1 MVIPMRKTM
10 SLQALYDELLQ
21 VSPVFGWNELLN
33 LLRWQLQQG
42 NEVGF
47 SFGFYA
53 KKIILASRQHQAESR
68 ERVAS
73 LRKKSAP
80 EPLSAVLQTAMDIQ
94 G

>member
-1 MVIPMRKTM
+1 MRKTM
-10 SLQALYDELLQ
+10 SLQALYSELLQ
-21 VSPVFGWNELLN
+21 VNPTFGWNELLQ
-33 LLRWQLQQG
+33 LLRWQLDQG

-53 KKIILASRQHQAESR
+53 KKIILASRQEQARGR

-73 LRKKSAP
+73 LRKKSTP
-80 EPLSAVLQTAMDIQ
+80 EGLSAVIQTAMEAH